1 MRTRTEKKVK
11 AYFDRLAQDYDARLP
26 WDELTEHVYTELT
39 WRHIEPYIPHE
50 GLVLDAGGGTG
61 KWALP
66 LADRGLRVNRRRY
79 LPRDALGSPEEN
91 RGEGARDSS
100 FAHVG

>member
-1 MRTRTEKKVK
+1 MGMRTRTEKVK

-39 WRHIEPYIPHE
+39 WRISSFTFLTK
-50 GLVLDAGGGTG
+50 GWLWTLGVG

-66 LADRGLRVNRRRY
+66 LADRGLRLIQGCSRQSGEKSRRR
-79 LPRDALGSPEEN
+79 GS
-91 RGEGARDSS
+91 GAEICSRRVTSMP
-100 FAHVG
+100 